1 MKKDIGFKLV
11 ECSRPERGT
20 ITILDQSVKITVYL
34 LLVEELD
41 RPPVYQSIM
50 MLQDVVQDPKMKQG
64 FKLFILGYS
73 LKVPNSHYI

>member
-1 MKKDIGFKLV
+1 M
-11 ECSRPERGT
+11 ET

-41 RPPVYQSIM
+41 RPPVHQSVM

-73 LKVPNSHYI
+73 CIQRFPP